1 MYAQTTLPSLGSTVK
16 TVIRTI
22 NRALLLSLNRI
33 KFDKNFKD
41 MSEFSNHFLISPQ
54 YYGVM
59 FAPANEGAG
68 GDAVENA
75 LKKSDA
81 KSQTSSGFLRSKN

>member
-1 MYAQTTLPSLGSTVK
+1 
-16 TVIRTI
+16 
-22 NRALLLSLNRI
+22 
-33 KFDKNFKD
+33 